1 MIGTIYS
8 IIPAVLMLVLVILT
22 RNVTLSLGIGIVVG
36 ALFVHNFQILDSL
49 MGIWKVFFEI
59 FITEEGINIG
69 NLYLITFLLLLGIM
83 AAFLQASGGSKAFGE
98 WMMKRVKTQRGSK
111 LMAGI
116 LGIIIFID
124 DYFNSLAVGQIAR
137 PVTDRHNVSRAKLA
151 YIVDSTSAP
160 VTVISPISSWG
171 AYIIGILGSIFIAN
185 GITDLQPL
193 QAFVMMIPY
202 NYYALAAIF
211 LVFLTAYLKMDIG
224 AMKKHETRAAETGQL
239 LGPNQKKAPGD
250 LSDQIETH
258 QQGKVYHLLIPIIVL
273 VAATVSSMLVTGAL
287 AAKEVT
293 ILTIFANTD
302 VNLSLFIG
310 GISAIITSLIF
321 YLALNKPRE
330 DIGRIVAEGS
340 KTMLPAIYILIL
352 AWMIGSIISTLETGS
367 YLANAFSNASINPQ
381 LVPLLLFVTAGFMT
395 LATGTS
401 WATFGIMLP
410 IAAELII
417 VIDSGLL
424 LPSLAAVLAGSVFG
438 DHCSPISD
446 TTILSS
452 TGAGSNHIDHVIT
465 QLPYAFMAAVAGIIG
480 FLLIGFT
487 NQTILSLLVALAV
500 ILIIGFVIHNF
511 GKTEQ

>member
-211 LVFLTAYLKMDIG
+211 LVFLTAYLKMDIS
-224 AMKKHETRAAETGQL
+224 AMKNMRPEQL
-239 LGPNQKKAPGD
+239 KL
-250 LSDQIETH
+250 
-258 QQGKVYHLLIPIIVL
+258 
-273 VAATVSSMLVTGAL
+273 
-287 AAKEVT
+287 
-293 ILTIFANTD
+293 
-302 VNLSLFIG
+302 
-310 GISAIITSLIF
+310 
-321 YLALNKPRE
+321 
-330 DIGRIVAEGS
+330 
-340 KTMLPAIYILIL
+340 
-352 AWMIGSIISTLETGS
+352 
-367 YLANAFSNASINPQ
+367 
-381 LVPLLLFVTAGFMT
+381 
-395 LATGTS
+395 
-401 WATFGIMLP
+401 
-410 IAAELII
+410 
-417 VIDSGLL
+417 DS
-424 LPSLAAVLAGSVFG
+424 
-438 DHCSPISD
+438 C
-446 TTILSS
+446 
-452 TGAGSNHIDHVIT
+452 
-465 QLPYAFMAAVAGIIG
+465 
-480 FLLIGFT
+480 
-487 NQTILSLLVALAV
+487 
-500 ILIIGFVIHNF
+500 
-511 GKTEQ
+511 